1 MRLAGWLAVILWLR
15 PVLASAQQVP
25 EERAF
30 SVMNLLVPSDPQ
42 DVGEERWN
50 AYGQSTFIVQ
60 GKGGFPAAYTNANGS
75 TQSLVPQAEASFTY
89 SLTLFLGLR
98 PWPGAEAFLVP
109 EVIAETPLSG
119 LKGLG
124 ASVQNF
130 ELQKTGGPVPS
141 LYRSRTFLRQ
151 TIDFG
156 GHPHEWTSGPM
167 QLATVASDR
176 RLVLTGGT
184 FSILDVFDRSDVI
197 GDLRRTFFNMAFMTH
212 ASWDFTC
219 DARGFSLG
227 AAAQFY
233 WDDWALRIG
242 RMAAPLTPDQL
253 PLDPDLLRSYG
264 DTLELEQDHVLFGQ
278 AGTARLLAYR
288 SHEVMGRFADAIA
301 AFAADPTRNAAA
313 CPSSVF
319 SYGST
324 NAMAPDLCWVRR
336 PNTKLGVGIHLEQ
349 SLGAGVGVFLRAM
362 YSDGENEVAGNLAAD
377 RDLSFGGVA
386 GGEAW
391 SRPFDVAGLGF
402 ASAWISS
409 IHARYL
415 ALGGIDNFVGDG
427 NLSQAPEM
435 VLEAFYSFNLL
446 RPVWVTGDYQRIWNP
461 GFNSARGPVDVVG
474 GRAHVEF

>member
-253 PLDPDLLRSYG
+253 PLDPRSPPELWRHTGARARSCLVRTGRHGAAPGLPKPRGDGAVRGRDRRVRRRSYEERG
-264 DTLELEQDHVLFGQ
+264 GLPVERVQLWLDERNGAGPLLGPQAQHEAGRRDPSRAIVGRWGWGLSSRHVL
-278 AGTARLLAYR
+278 R
-288 SHEVMGRFADAIA
+288 
-301 AFAADPTRNAAA
+301 
-313 CPSSVF
+313 
-319 SYGST
+319 
-324 NAMAPDLCWVRR
+324 W
-336 PNTKLGVGIHLEQ
+336 
-349 SLGAGVGVFLRAM
+349 
-362 YSDGENEVAGNLAAD
+362 
-377 RDLSFGGVA
+377 
-386 GGEAW
+386 
-391 SRPFDVAGLGF
+391 
-402 ASAWISS
+402 
-409 IHARYL
+409 
-415 ALGGIDNFVGDG
+415 
-427 NLSQAPEM
+427 
-435 VLEAFYSFNLL
+435 
-446 RPVWVTGDYQRIWNP
+446 
-461 GFNSARGPVDVVG
+461 
-474 GRAHVEF
+474 